1 MKNKYY
7 NINKLKEINKP
18 IKIITI
24 KPVLTQLKEM
34 LIGKHLINSTSLKI
48 GILRYGI
55 IVDLDKTKVVVREE
69 TNGESHFWFVPYNSK
84 DWLLC
89 D

>member
-1 MKNKYY
+1 MSKYY
-7 NINKLKEINKP
+7 NINKLKELNKP
-18 IKIITI
+18 IKIVTI

-69 TNGESHFWFVPYNSK
+69 ANSESHFWFVPYNSK

>member
-1 MKNKYY
+1 MSKYY

-18 IKIITI
+18 IKIVTI

-34 LIGKHLINSTSLKI
+34 LLGKHLINSTSLKI

-69 TNGESHFWFVPYNSK
+69 ANSGTHFWFVPYNSK

>member
-18 IKIITI
+18 IKIVTI

-34 LIGKHLINSTSLKI
+34 LIGKHLINSTSLKV
-48 GILRYGI
+48 GISRYGI
-55 IVDLDKTKVVVREE
+55 IVDLDKTKVVVKEE
-69 TNGESHFWFVPYNSK
+69 ANSGTHFWFVPYNSK

>member
-1 MKNKYY
+1 MNKYY

-18 IKIITI
+18 IKIVTI

-34 LIGKHLINSTSLKI
+34 LIGKHLINSTSLKV
-48 GILRYGI
+48 GISRYGI
-55 IVDLDKTKVVVREE
+55 IVDLDKTKVVVKEE
-69 TNGESHFWFVPYNSK
+69 ANSGTHFWFVPYNSK

>member
-1 MKNKYY
+1 MS
-7 NINKLKEINKP
+7 
-18 IKIITI
+18 KIITI

-55 IVDLDKTKVVVREE
+55 IVDLDKTKVVVKEE
-69 TNGESHFWFVPYNSK
+69 ANNGTHFWFVPYNSK

>member
-1 MKNKYY
+1 MSKYY

-18 IKIITI
+18 IKIVTI

-34 LIGKHLINSTSLKI
+34 LLGKHLINSTSLKV

-69 TNGESHFWFVPYNSK
+69 ANSGTHFWFVPYNSK

>member
-1 MKNKYY
+1 MSKYY
-7 NINKLKEINKP
+7 NINKLKELNKP
-18 IKIITI
+18 IKIVTI
-24 KPVLTQLKEM
+24 KHVLTQLKEM

-69 TNGESHFWFVPYNSK
+69 ANSGTHFWFVPYNSK

>member
-18 IKIITI
+18 IKIVTI

-34 LIGKHLINSTSLKI
+34 LIGKQLVQVRNGFLHYAT
-48 GILRYGI
+48 I
-55 IVDLDKTKVVVREE
+55 IDLGKTKVVAREKMFDD
-69 TNGESHFWFVPYNSK
+69 SDYFWFIPYNSK
-84 DWLLC
+84 EWLLC

>member
-7 NINKLKEINKP
+7 DINK
-18 IKIITI
+18 
-24 KPVLTQLKEM
+24 LKEM

-55 IVDLDKTKVVVREE
+55 IVDLDKIKVVVREE

>member
-1 MKNKYY
+1 MSKYY
-7 NINKLKEINKP
+7 NINKLKELNKP
-18 IKIITI
+18 IKIVTI

-69 TNGESHFWFVPYNSK
+69 ANSGTHFWFVPYNSK